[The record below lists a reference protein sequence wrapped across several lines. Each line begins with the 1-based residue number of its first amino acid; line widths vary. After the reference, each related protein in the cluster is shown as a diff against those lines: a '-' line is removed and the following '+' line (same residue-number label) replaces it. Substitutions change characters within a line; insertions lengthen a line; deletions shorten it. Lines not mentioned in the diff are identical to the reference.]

1 MGAKVEALN
10 CPNCGAGLTLDQKTC
25 DYCGSPV
32 LITTFADLGDMG
44 LPLVSKYVH
53 SYEKQSSAGGEVNK
67 ALGLCCLKLK
77 LYDKAIAAFDR
88 AIDANLGDSEVYFY
102 AAAALL
108 KGKKPFLHLRPTID
122 KIVEY
127 LNTAIMLENRGIY
140 HYFLAYIKKDY
151 FARKRFQIDVTYEE
165 EITISN
171 QLGCLEIDVQN
182 VHVILNIKNDR
193 LLN

>member
-1 MGAKVEALN
+1 MGARAEILS
-10 CPNCGAGLTLDQKTC
+10 CPNCGAALKLDQKTC

-32 LITTFADLGDMG
+32 LITTFSDLGAMG
-44 LPLVSKYVH
+44 LPTVSKYAR
-53 SYEKQSSAGGEVNK
+53 SYEGMSGAGGEVNK

-77 LYDKAIAAFDR
+77 LYDKAIAAFER
-88 AIDANLGDSEVYFY
+88 AIDANLSDSEVYFY

-127 LNTAIMLENRGIY
+127 LNTAIMLEDRGIY

-151 FARKRFQIDVTYEE
+151 FARKRFRIEVGWEE
-165 EITISN
+165 ELQASARMTNANEKKYLSE
-171 QLGCLEIDVQN
+171 LLCLYNEIMV
-182 VHVILNIKNDR
+182 L
-193 LLN
+193 

>member
-1 MGAKVEALN
+1 MGAKVEALC
-10 CPNCGAGLTLDQKTC
+10 CPNCGAALTLDQKNC

-44 LPLVSKYVH
+44 LPLVSKYARC
-53 SYEKQSSAGGEVNK
+53 YEGMSGGGEVNK

-127 LNTAIMLENRGIY
+127 LNTAIMLEDRGIY

-151 FARKRFQIDVTYEE
+151 FARKFFRISGTWEE
-165 EITISN
+165 EVCRANSLRVNEIEKLYLREI
-171 QLGCLEIDVQN
+171 LGVTT
-182 VHVILNIKNDR
+182 VV
-193 LLN
+193 

>member
-1 MGAKVEALN
+1 MGAKVEALC
-10 CPNCGAGLTLDQKTC
+10 CPNCGAALTLDQKNC

-44 LPLVSKYVH
+44 LPLVSKYARC
-53 SYEKQSSAGGEVNK
+53 YEGMSGGGEVNK

-127 LNTAIMLENRGIY
+127 LNTAIMLEDRGIY

-151 FARKRFQIDVTYEE
+151 FARKRFQVDVVWEKEVLNAKHIGYTEADTKH
-165 EITISN
+165 ITEV
-171 QLGCLEIDVQN
+171 LGADAMGI
-182 VHVILNIKNDR
+182 
-193 LLN
+193 